1 MGNDVK
7 LVICIHVYDLFPKDI
22 EFVYTIM
29 SLDNIDQL
37 TYPFENE
44 EEFFAMKKGAIF
56 ARLMGRSKAYDIES
70 TPSDIYLNPEVKN
83 SIYLVKNGKKIRPLF
98 KTIQR
103 NNETITIEEL
113 AKERLQQGMLKYLY
127 LFDEQGT
134 KDPNYES
141 IFKNCDVKVL
151 ARTKAN
157 LIREEDIDFIW
168 SFFQKKNRFYP
179 IFRFILSSGTNEMLW
194 DTFAKTI
201 PLKEIPEEREY
212 TRTRKSKKYWY
223 QEN

>member
-7 LVICIHVYDLFPKDI
+7 LIICIHIYDLFSKDI
-22 EFVYTIM
+22 EFVYTTM

-44 EEFFAMKKGAIF
+44 EEFFAMNKSVIF
-56 ARLMGRSKAYDIES
+56 ERLMRRRKTYDIEC
-70 TPSDIYLNPEVKN
+70 TPSDIYLSPEVKN
-83 SIYLVKNGKKIRPLF
+83 SIYLVKKGKKIRPLF

-103 NNETITIEEL
+103 NNETISIEEL
-113 AKERLQQGMLKYLY
+113 AKERLKKGMLHY
-127 LFDEQGT
+127 LFLYDEQGT

-141 IFKNCDVKVL
+141 IFKNCDVKVY
-151 ARTKAN
+151 TKIKVN
-157 LIREEDIDFIW
+157 MLKEEDIEYIW
-168 SFFQKKNRFYP
+168 NFLKNKNRFYP
-179 IFRFILSSGTNEMLW
+179 ILRFILTNDTNEMLW
-194 DTFAKTI
+194 NTFAKTI

-223 QEN
+223 QED

>member
-7 LVICIHVYDLFPKDI
+7 LIICIHIYDLFSKDI
-22 EFVYTIM
+22 EFVYTTM

-44 EEFFAMKKGAIF
+44 EEFFAMNKSVIF
-56 ARLMGRSKAYDIES
+56 ERLMRRRKTYDIEC
-70 TPSDIYLNPEVKN
+70 TPSDIYLSPEVKN
-83 SIYLVKNGKKIRPLF
+83 SIYLVKKGKKIRPLF

-103 NNETITIEEL
+103 NNETISIEEL
-113 AKERLQQGMLKYLY
+113 AKERLKKGMLHY
-127 LFDEQGT
+127 LFLYDEQGT

-141 IFKNCDVKVL
+141 IFKNCDVKVY
-151 ARTKAN
+151 TKIKVN
-157 LIREEDIDFIW
+157 MLKDEDIEYIW
-168 SFFQKKNRFYP
+168 NFLKNKNRFYP
-179 IFRFILSSGTNEMLW
+179 ILRFILTNGTNEMLW
-194 DTFAKTI
+194 NTFAKTI

-223 QEN
+223 QED